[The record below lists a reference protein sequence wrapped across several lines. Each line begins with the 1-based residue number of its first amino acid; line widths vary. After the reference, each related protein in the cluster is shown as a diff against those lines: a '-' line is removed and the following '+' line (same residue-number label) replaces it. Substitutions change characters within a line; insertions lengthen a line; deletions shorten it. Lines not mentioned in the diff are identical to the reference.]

1 MNITEVKNSFHELI
15 DNLNDAGLLINYY
28 EGLLH
33 SADNSLRKEL
43 SDEGKRELLL
53 AFEESEDDNELT
65 DHEMVKEK
73 IKNGFKD

>member
-1 MNITEVKNSFHELI
+1 MNITEVKNNFHELI
-15 DNLNDAGLLINYY
+15 DNLNDAGLLINFY

-33 SADNSLRKEL
+33 SADNSLRKEF

-53 AFEESEDDNELT
+53 AFEESENENELI

-73 IKNGFKD
+73 IKNGFKN

>member
-1 MNITEVKNSFHELI
+1 
-15 DNLNDAGLLINYY
+15 LLINFY

-43 SDEGKRELLL
+43 SDEWKREILL
-53 AFEESEDDNELT
+53 AFEESENDNELT

-73 IKNGFKD
+73 FKKWL

>member
-15 DNLNDAGLLINYY
+15 DNLNDDELLINFY

-43 SDEGKRELLL
+43 SEEGKREILL
-53 AFEESEDDNELT
+53 AYEESEDDNELT

>member
-43 SDEGKRELLL
+43 SEEGKREILL
-53 AFEESEDDNELT
+53 AYEESEDDNELT

>member
-15 DNLNDAGLLINYY
+15 DNLNDAELLFNFY

-33 SADNSLRKEL
+33 SANNSLRKEL
-43 SDEGKRELLL
+43 SEEGKRELLL
-53 AFEESEDDNELT
+53 AFEESEKENELI
-65 DHEMVKEK
+65 DHELVKRK

>member
-1 MNITEVKNSFHELI
+1 MNITEVKNNFYELI
-15 DNLNDAGLLINYY
+15 DNLNDDELLINFY

-33 SADNSLRKEL
+33 LADNSLRKEL
-43 SDEGKRELLL
+43 SEEGKREILL
-53 AFEESEDDNELT
+53 AYEESEDDNELT